1 MVPDE
6 DGWVSVARAGGRP
19 RLCGMGSRDHAGLAP
34 GTAGSGAVLE
44 SQTRAQTY
52 ALLFLVSVARYP
64 NVNVHNFTTSWRDG
78 LAFNAIVHKH
88 R

>member
-1 MVPDE
+1 MAVGVGRTGMDSRVYNLPIVLVP
-6 DGWVSVARAGGRP
+6 
-19 RLCGMGSRDHAGLAP
+19 
-34 GTAGSGAVLE
+34 
-44 SQTRAQTY
+44 QTRA
-52 ALLFLVSVARYP
+52 LKCSPVFLVFLYRYP

>member
-1 MVPDE
+1 MPTTQKRV
-6 DGWVSVARAGGRP
+6 
-19 RLCGMGSRDHAGLAP
+19 
-34 GTAGSGAVLE
+34 
-44 SQTRAQTY
+44 TRAFWPY
-52 ALLFLVSVARYP
+52 SLNFPGSIYRYP

>member
-1 MVPDE
+1 MALEGWMHQGCVVKEAWAPGPISWGSIVELQTWARPYLPFVP
-6 DGWVSVARAGGRP
+6 VSV
-19 RLCGMGSRDHAGLAP
+19 
-34 GTAGSGAVLE
+34 
-44 SQTRAQTY
+44 Y
-52 ALLFLVSVARYP
+52 RYP

>member
-6 DGWVSVARAGGRP
+6 DGWVSVVRAGGCP
-19 RLCGMGSRDHAGLAP
+19 GLCRMGSLDHAGLAP

-44 SQTRAQTY
+44 SQTRARTHS
-52 ALLFLVSVARYP
+52 LLFPVSVARYP

>member
-6 DGWVSVARAGGRP
+6 DGWVRLPRLPGLGGGEAPSPGDNGRAGP
-19 RLCGMGSRDHAGLAP
+19 RNRESRSNQGLDLI
-34 GTAGSGAVLE
+34 S
-44 SQTRAQTY
+44 
-52 ALLFLVSVARYP
+52 LVSVCRYP

>member
-6 DGWVSVARAGGRP
+6 DSGVRLPGNTAWKRWVHRGCAVKEGWVPGATSW
-19 RLCGMGSRDHAGLAP
+19 GSF
-34 GTAGSGAVLE
+34 LE
-44 SQTRAQTY
+44 SQTRAWTY
-52 ALLFLVSVARYP
+52 SLFRPVSDYRYP

>member
-1 MVPDE
+1 MALE
-6 DGWVSVARAGGRP
+6 GWMHRGCAVKEGW
-19 RLCGMGSRDHAGLAP
+19 AP
-34 GTAGSGAVLE
+34 GTTSWGSILE
-44 SQTRAQTY
+44 SQTRARPY
-52 ALLFLVSVARYP
+52 SPFFPVSGYRYP

>member
-1 MVPDE
+1 MKE
-6 DGWVSVARAGGRP
+6 GW
-19 RLCGMGSRDHAGLAP
+19 AP
-34 GTAGSGAVLE
+34 GATSWGSFLE
-44 SQTRAQTY
+44 PQTRAWTY
-52 ALLFLVSVARYP
+52 SLFLLPVSDYSYP